1 MEVSS
6 VICEIRTPLTIASTI
21 PTRHR
26 SDRRD
31 LMAYNEKLAERIRKQ
46 FSDRSDVVERKMFG
60 GLAFMVRGHMC
71 CGVVGDDLMVRVG
84 LAGYK
89 SALKEK
95 YTREMDFTGK
105 PMRGMVYVAAPGLTS
120 TKQLGKWVER
130 GLQFALTLPEK
141 K

>member
-1 MEVSS
+1 
-6 VICEIRTPLTIASTI
+6 
-21 PTRHR
+21 
-26 SDRRD
+26 
-31 LMAYNEKLAERIRKQ
+31 MAYNEKLAERIRKQ